1 MKIKETVRHVS
12 IEEAVAVMANDNI
25 DFIEMHKGYFMA
37 ADLPFRPPLHVGAI
51 IVWPP
56 VDIHPSAKIG
66 EGVVIGRYT
75 NICGPIEIG
84 AHTRIQGFCFIPDN
98 IKIGERVFI
107 GPNVTFTNVKRPR
120 IRENAMKIRDGV
132 TIVEDDA
139 NIGAGVVI
147 CPGIKIGARSLIGAG
162 AVVTK
167 DVPPDTIVI
176 GCPAVNYSGK

>member
-1 MKIKETVRHVS
+1 MKIS
-12 IEEAVAVMANDNI
+12 MEEAIKFIESEKI
-25 DFIEMHKGYFMA
+25 DFMELHKGFLSA
-37 ADLPFRPPLHVGAI
+37 TEFPFRPPIHIGSV

-84 AHTRIQGFCFIPDN
+84 EHSRIQGFCFIPDN
-98 IKIGERVFI
+98 IKIGKRVFI

-120 IRENAMKIRDGV
+120 IRENAMKIRDGI

-167 DVPPDTIVI
+167 DVTPDTIVI
-176 GCPAVNYSGK
+176 GCPAVNYSKK